1 MTLTSAE
8 SLDSTAALEPAAP
21 DIEPTQRLGDL
32 LQGTAA
38 GQQDSFAAL
47 YDVTAARVFGLTCA
61 VLRNASLGEEVT
73 QDVFLEIWQY
83 ARRFDRTKGTAL
95 SWIMTLS
102 HSRAVEKVRHHQAVY
117 LRDHRHAVTS
127 YRPDVDVVLHGILA
141 AQERSE
147 LHAALQTVTPRH
159 ARPSPSPSSPGTA
172 TPRPAPYW
180 ACP

>member
-1 MTLTSAE
+1 MTLTTAE

-47 YDVTAARVFGLTCA
+47 YDATAARVFGLTCA
-61 VLRNASLGEEVT
+61 VLRNASLAEEVT

-102 HSRAVEKVRHHQAVY
+102 HSRAVDKVRHHQAVC

-127 YRPDVDVVLHGILA
+127 YRPDVDVVLHDILA
-141 AQERSE
+141 AQERSNYT
-147 LHAALQTVTPRH
+147 LRC
-159 ARPSPSPSSPGTA
+159 R
-172 TPRPAPYW
+172 R
-180 ACP
+180 